1 MAKKPEGKQ
10 YRKVSQIIWKSK
22 RFLNLSDQ
30 GKLLQFYLM
39 TCLGQN
45 ATGLV
50 YKPDGHII
58 SDLGWDQQTLSRVRD
73 ELLKNDLIVYDE
85 ISDDYYICRHFKHN
99 SPDNDSVITSI
110 QTLLDY
116 NYSEGPAK
124 DRAEEEFEEAK
135 QIKFEARQNRQKA
148 STVQTGCRQGVESV
162 NAYRDRDRDIYGDR
176 DGD

>member
-58 SDLGWDQQTLSRVRD
+58 SDLGWDQQTLSRARD